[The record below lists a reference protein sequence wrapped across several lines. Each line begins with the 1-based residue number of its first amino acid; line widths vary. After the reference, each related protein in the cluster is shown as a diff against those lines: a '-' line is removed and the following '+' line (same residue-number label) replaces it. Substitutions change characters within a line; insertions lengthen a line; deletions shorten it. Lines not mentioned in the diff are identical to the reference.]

1 MVIVYV
7 VLCFHNFGQEIFKM
21 KKIILKDDNGKS
33 LEVDLKTFLDHLN
46 EYHKAGISTHT
57 QSGCSFTVNDEFR
70 KKIKK
75 LYEENT

>member
-1 MVIVYV
+1 
-7 VLCFHNFGQEIFKM
+7 M
-21 KKIILKDDNGKS
+21 KKTILKDDDGKS

-46 EYHKAGISTHT
+46 EYHKAGINTHT

-75 LYEENT
+75 LYEK